1 MKTENKRVIAL
12 LCAVLILVGLVGC
25 GEKEKE
31 LAPIEK
37 VQARAAEIG
46 QQFLDGEL
54 TEAEAKEKL
63 DSLKV
68 PATEGSGQ
76 LGLQVDIDALSFA
89 ISKRGSTYEDIQRKV
104 DWIKSANYKD

>member
-1 MKTENKRVIAL
+1 MKTGNKRLIAL
-12 LCAVLILVGLVGC
+12 LCAVLILVSLVGC

-63 DSLKV
+63 ESLRVPEAEGCDS
-68 PATEGSGQ
+68 
-76 LGLQVDIDALSFA
+76 LGLQCDIDALVFN
-89 ISKRGSTYEDIQRKV
+89 ICKRGSTYEDVQRKV
-104 DWIKSANYKD
+104 DWIKSANYTD

>member
-1 MKTENKRVIAL
+1 MKKYIAL
-12 LCAVLILVGLVGC
+12 LCAVLIMVGLVGC
-25 GEKEKE
+25 GEKE

-68 PATEGSGQ
+68 PEAEGCDS
-76 LGLQVDIDALSFA
+76 LGLQTDIDYLSF
-89 ISKRGSTYEDIQRKV
+89 IICKNGSTYEDIQKKV
-104 DWIKSANYKD
+104 DWIANRDYTE

>member
-1 MKTENKRVIAL
+1 MKKYIAL
-12 LCAVLILVGLVGC
+12 LCAVLILAGLVGC
-25 GEKEKE
+25 GAEKE

-54 TEAEAKEKL
+54 SEKEAKEKL

-68 PATEGSGQ
+68 PEVEGNGQ
-76 LGLQVDIDALSFA
+76 LYLETDINYLSF
-89 ISKRGSTYEDIQRKV
+89 IIGINDSTYEEIQEKV
-104 DWIKSANYKD
+104 DWIAGRNYLD